1 MHASVISESRNPDSM
16 RRQPMTV
23 SERAK
28 ASQPVP
34 RQPAIDDRELNE
46 AHRAFAPKGDC
57 TWCDRRR
64 GWVEEHRRA
73 KRAVQ
78 RKKRSRS
85 GSTAKHP
92 TVRMPF
98 PVQ

>member
-85 GSTAKHP
+85 GSTANTSAKH
-92 TVRMPF
+92 
-98 PVQ
+98 

>member
-1 MHASVISESRNPDSM
+1 M

-64 GWVEEHRRA
+64 GWVEEQPKPKP
-73 KRAVQ
+73 KRAAPR
-78 RKKRSRS
+78 RKKRVRS
-85 GSTAKHP
+85 TTAEGCPPPHE
-92 TVRMPF
+92 VF
-98 PVQ
+98 